1 VPSCYLLA
9 VCSGSS
15 LDQQS
20 NNVTLFNMVEQ
31 LNLRPGVEPP
41 RGLIPLEIHAYFEL
55 TPEEVGFEFEIR
67 FCMVADTG
75 LETVSDPGR
84 HKPTAARYRTRTIGL
99 PLPPVIGQYHLRI
112 DWRAAGSERW
122 HREPIAWPLLIA
134 ETPVRPRVTH

>member
-20 NNVTLFNMVEQ
+20 NNVTLFNLVEQ

-55 TPEEVGFEFEIR
+55 DLKEVGFEFEIR
-67 FCMVADTG
+67 FCMVAETG
-75 LETVSDPGR
+75 LETVSDPVR

-99 PLPPVIGQYHLRI
+99 PLPPVVGQYHLRI
-112 DWRAAGSERW
+112 DWRPTGSEDW
-122 HREPIAWPLLIA
+122 HREPVAWPLLIA
-134 ETPVRPRVTH
+134 EAPVRPRVTH